1 MEYCRGY
8 LVLRLVLVS
17 PKYQLNVG
25 YAARVAANF
34 GVNDIAFVNP
44 RARIRG
50 KKAIMYAKHSHKLLS
65 GAKVFGTLS
74 EAVRGYDIVIG
85 TTGIVEKTES
95 GFSRAV
101 LLSELGSDK
110 RIGRA
115 LARAGSIAVVMGRD
129 DTGLTKEEMGMC
141 DYAAYIGTN
150 PEYPV
155 MNITHALAVVL
166 YQLTMASYSARY
178 SYLKSNKPC
187 VDGSEKMLFELFG
200 KIVDGKKSI
209 RNKKAVKR
217 VFRGV
222 IRAYMPDEKEMHA
235 LITALK

>member
-1 MEYCRGY
+1 M
-8 LVLRLVLVS
+8 LRLVLVS

-34 GVNDIAFVNP
+34 GVDDIAFVRP

-50 KKAIMYAKHSHKLLS
+50 KKAIMYAKHSRDLLAR
-65 GAKVFGTLS
+65 AKVFGTLP
-74 EAVRGYDIVIG
+74 EAVKGYDIVIG
-85 TTGIVEKTES
+85 TTGIVEKAKS

-101 LLSELGSDK
+101 LLSDLGSGK
-110 RIGRA
+110 RIGRS
-115 LARAGSIAVVMGRD
+115 LAKAGSIAVVMGRD
-129 DTGLTKEEMGMC
+129 DTGLTKEEMEMC

-150 PEYPV
+150 PDYPV
-155 MNITHALAVVL
+155 MNITHALAVIL
-166 YQLTMASYSARY
+166 YQLTRGSYSARY
-178 SYLKSNKPC
+178 SYLKGNKSC
-187 VDGSEKMLFELFG
+187 MDGSEEMLFRLFG

-209 RNKKAVKR
+209 RNKKAVKK
-217 VFRGV
+217 VFREI